1 MPSLAFPAL
10 GDVRADGYSLWTLG
24 SKLSPWVTSRP
35 AGLLPCLLSSLKMS
49 SLDGGTCLVP
59 GCHHRQARSA
69 AGFSD
74 ACRVTWLRVGRR
86 KDKRSWSLLLEYTS
100 EKAGITRYLSSP
112 ITLHPPHSR
121 ACPLEGTEG
130 CLPSQPLSSTGFPLP
145 GPPPPTPWGKVQP
158 GGGE

>member
-59 GCHHRQARSA
+59 GCQHRQARSCLPLPSRSPLKLEIA
-69 AGFSD
+69 DMSD
-74 ACRVTWLRVGRR
+74 RARSNHSV
-86 KDKRSWSLLLEYTS
+86 KRPLDSTEIDLSLL
-100 EKAGITRYLSSP
+100 G
-112 ITLHPPHSR
+112 HSWV
-121 ACPLEGTEG
+121 G
-130 CLPSQPLSSTGFPLP
+130 S
-145 GPPPPTPWGKVQP
+145 
-158 GGGE
+158 

>member
-59 GCHHRQARSA
+59 GCQHRQARSA

-121 ACPLEGTEG
+121 ACSLEGTEG